1 MDLIQEIEKQ
11 PLFIDQLVIY
21 FIGQSGYVLKTKDC
35 TLYIEPYLSD
45 YIENP
50 KGLNDS
56 YMNRNYPTPFFL
68 NKSNHATEL
77 FVPILT
83 FIIWILG
90 L

>member
-1 MDLIQEIEKQ
+1 MELIQQ
-11 PLFIDQLVIY
+11 TRYRPMNDDQLSIY
-21 FIGQSGYVLKTKDC
+21 FIGQSGYVLKTRDC
-35 TLYIEPYLSD
+35 TLYIDPYLSD

-56 YMNRNYPTPFFL
+56 YMNQNYPTPFFL